1 MEGSTFVVKG
11 ALASKKG
18 QIVLNDNKANTVAIE
33 NLTDGSS
40 LEVAA
45 SGALND
51 KLGGDLD
58 AFNAA
63 VSITNGAEGTTVVM
77 KEGLVA
83 GETQAKLD
91 ITRLYK

>member
-1 MEGSTFVVKG
+1 MTRRKRLCLL
-11 ALASKKG
+11 LA
-18 QIVLNDNKANTVAIE
+18 VLTLRAQSEAP
-33 NLTDGSS
+33 TDGSS

-63 VSITNGAEGTTVVM
+63 FSITNGAEA
-77 KEGLVA
+77 L
-83 GETQAKLD
+83 
-91 ITRLYK
+91 